1 MARAKALT
9 AKHLEMIDEL
19 AAFFAKNDRN
29 AELLDVMVKLM
40 AVGNIPGAG
49 AVMGKRVK
57 ELQRE
62 AKRDAA
68 K

>member
-1 MARAKALT
+1 MARVKTLT

-19 AAFFAKNDRN
+19 AAFFVESDRN
-29 AELLDVMVKLM
+29 AELLHIMSKLL

-49 AVMGKRVK
+49 AVMGKRAK

-62 AKRDAA
+62 AKRDTA

>member
-1 MARAKALT
+1 MARAKTLT
-9 AKHLEMIDEL
+9 AKHLEIIDGI

-29 AELLDVMVKLM
+29 AELVDVMVKLM
-40 AVGNIPGAG
+40 AIGDVPGAG
-49 AVMGKRVK
+49 TVLAKRIK

-68 K
+68 